1 MESPHGDPETE
12 SARAFLFVVQNEKT
26 REDAKKGMDGRT
38 EEKRTAVAAP
48 GARSDIA
55 EARKNIDRIDREM
68 AELFAERMQAAAV
81 VAAYKEEHG
90 LPVEDKAREAEMIAR
105 NTERLPPAYRP
116 YYRNF
121 LVGTITESKRYQR
134 LLVSGLR
141 VAYSGVEGAF
151 AHVATMRIFG
161 EPGEKV
167 ACPDFATAYRSV
179 ESGACHCA
187 VLPIENSYAG
197 DVGQV
202 MDLAWRGSLTISGI
216 YDLPLSQCLLAKP
229 GVTLAEVR
237 EVVSHPQALAQ
248 CQPYLRRQ
256 GWIQTTA
263 VNTAVAART
272 VAAGERR
279 EVAVIAARETADL
292 YGLQVLENDINEQ
305 KSNTTRFA
313 VFSPAACEI
322 KPSDNH
328 FVLLF
333 SCKNQP
339 GALGDAISVISRH
352 DYNLKC
358 LKSHPTGVENWAYY
372 FYAEGEGNL
381 GTEAGQT
388 MRRELERVCNSVRVL
403 GSFSGERMLNRTDA

>member
-1 MESPHGDPETE
+1 
-12 SARAFLFVVQNEKT
+12 
-26 REDAKKGMDGRT
+26 MDGRT
-38 EEKRTAVAAP
+38 EEKRTAAAAP

-313 VFSPAACEI
+313 VFSTAACEI

-358 LKSHPTGVENWAYY
+358 LKSHPTGVGNWAYY

>member
-1 MESPHGDPETE
+1 
-12 SARAFLFVVQNEKT
+12 
-26 REDAKKGMDGRT
+26 MDGRT
-38 EEKRTAVAAP
+38 EEKRTAAAAP

-55 EARKNIDRIDREM
+55 EARQNIDRIDREM
-68 AELFAERMQAAAV
+68 AELFAERMQATAV

>member
-38 EEKRTAVAAP
+38 EEKRTAAAEP

-263 VNTAVAART
+263 ANTAVAART

>member
-1 MESPHGDPETE
+1 
-12 SARAFLFVVQNEKT
+12 
-26 REDAKKGMDGRT
+26 MDGRT
-38 EEKRTAVAAP
+38 EEKRTAAAEP

-55 EARKNIDRIDREM
+55 EARKNIDWIDRKM

-313 VFSPAACEI
+313 VFSTAACEI

>member
-279 EVAVIAARETADL
+279 EVAVIAARETAEL

>member
-1 MESPHGDPETE
+1 
-12 SARAFLFVVQNEKT
+12 
-26 REDAKKGMDGRT
+26 MDGRT
-38 EEKRTAVAAP
+38 EEKRTAAAAP

-90 LPVEDKAREAEMIAR
+90 LPVEDKAREAEIIAR

-403 GSFSGERMLNRTDA
+403 GSFSGERMLNQTDA

>member
-1 MESPHGDPETE
+1 
-12 SARAFLFVVQNEKT
+12 
-26 REDAKKGMDGRT
+26 MDGRT
-38 EEKRTAVAAP
+38 EDKRTAAAAP

-403 GSFSGERMLNRTDA
+403 GSFSGERMLNQTDA

>member
-38 EEKRTAVAAP
+38 EEKRTAAAAP

-263 VNTAVAART
+263 VNTAVAARM

>member
-1 MESPHGDPETE
+1 
-12 SARAFLFVVQNEKT
+12 
-26 REDAKKGMDGRT
+26 MDGRT
-38 EEKRTAVAAP
+38 EEKRTAAAAP

-141 VAYSGVEGAF
+141 VADSGVEGAF

>member
-38 EEKRTAVAAP
+38 EEKRTAAAAP

-292 YGLQVLENDINEQ
+292 YGLRVLENDINEQ

-403 GSFSGERMLNRTDA
+403 GSFSGEQMLNRTDA

>member
-38 EEKRTAVAAP
+38 EEKRTAAAAP

-68 AELFAERMQAAAV
+68 AELFAERMRAAAV

-279 EVAVIAARETADL
+279 EVAVIAARETAEL

-313 VFSPAACEI
+313 VFSTAACEI

>member
-1 MESPHGDPETE
+1 
-12 SARAFLFVVQNEKT
+12 
-26 REDAKKGMDGRT
+26 MDGRT
-38 EEKRTAVAAP
+38 EEKRTAAAAP

-279 EVAVIAARETADL
+279 EVAVIAARETAEL

-313 VFSPAACEI
+313 VFSTAACEI

-388 MRRELERVCNSVRVL
+388 MRRVLERVCNSVRVL

>member
-38 EEKRTAVAAP
+38 EEKRTAAAAP

-55 EARKNIDRIDREM
+55 EARKNIDRIDRKM

-279 EVAVIAARETADL
+279 EVAVIAARETAEL

-403 GSFSGERMLNRTDA
+403 GSFSGERMLNRADA

>member
-38 EEKRTAVAAP
+38 EEKRTAEAAP

-313 VFSPAACEI
+313 VFSPKACEI

-403 GSFSGERMLNRTDA
+403 GSFSGERILNRTDA

>member
-1 MESPHGDPETE
+1 
-12 SARAFLFVVQNEKT
+12 
-26 REDAKKGMDGRT
+26 MDGRT

-161 EPGEKV
+161 KPGEKV

-279 EVAVIAARETADL
+279 EVAVIAARETAEL

>member
-1 MESPHGDPETE
+1 
-12 SARAFLFVVQNEKT
+12 
-26 REDAKKGMDGRT
+26 
-38 EEKRTAVAAP
+38 
-48 GARSDIA
+48 
-55 EARKNIDRIDREM
+55 
-68 AELFAERMQAAAV
+68 
-81 VAAYKEEHG
+81 
-90 LPVEDKAREAEMIAR
+90 MIAR

-292 YGLQVLENDINEQ
+292 YGLQVL
-305 KSNTTRFA
+305 
-313 VFSPAACEI
+313 
-322 KPSDNH
+322 
-328 FVLLF
+328 
-333 SCKNQP
+333 
-339 GALGDAISVISRH
+339 
-352 DYNLKC
+352 
-358 LKSHPTGVENWAYY
+358 
-372 FYAEGEGNL
+372 
-381 GTEAGQT
+381 
-388 MRRELERVCNSVRVL
+388 
-403 GSFSGERMLNRTDA
+403 

>member
-272 VAAGERR
+272 VAAGEQR
-279 EVAVIAARETADL
+279 EVAVIAARETAEL

>member
-1 MESPHGDPETE
+1 
-12 SARAFLFVVQNEKT
+12 
-26 REDAKKGMDGRT
+26 MDGRT
-38 EEKRTAVAAP
+38 EEKRTAAAAP

-263 VNTAVAART
+263 ANTAVAART

>member
-1 MESPHGDPETE
+1 
-12 SARAFLFVVQNEKT
+12 
-26 REDAKKGMDGRT
+26 MDGRA
-38 EEKRTAVAAP
+38 EEKRTAAAAP

-263 VNTAVAART
+263 VNTAVPART

-279 EVAVIAARETADL
+279 EVAVIAARETAEL

-403 GSFSGERMLNRTDA
+403 GSFSGERMLNRADA

>member
-1 MESPHGDPETE
+1 
-12 SARAFLFVVQNEKT
+12 
-26 REDAKKGMDGRT
+26 MDGRT
-38 EEKRTAVAAP
+38 EEKRTAAAEP

-237 EVVSHPQALAQ
+237 EV
-248 CQPYLRRQ
+248 
-256 GWIQTTA
+256 
-263 VNTAVAART
+263 
-272 VAAGERR
+272 
-279 EVAVIAARETADL
+279 AVIAARETAEL

>member
-38 EEKRTAVAAP
+38 EEKRTAAAAP

-403 GSFSGERMLNRTDA
+403 GSFSGERMLNRTDT

>member
-26 REDAKKGMDGRT
+26 REDVKKGMDGRA

-313 VFSPAACEI
+313 VFSPAACEV

>member
-38 EEKRTAVAAP
+38 EEKRTAAAAP

-55 EARKNIDRIDREM
+55 EARQNIDRIDREM

>member
-12 SARAFLFVVQNEKT
+12 SAQAFLFVVQNEKT

-38 EEKRTAVAAP
+38 EEKRTAAAAP

-55 EARKNIDRIDREM
+55 EACKNIDRIDREM

-313 VFSPAACEI
+313 VFSTAACEI

-403 GSFSGERMLNRTDA
+403 GSFSGERMLNRTDT

>member
-38 EEKRTAVAAP
+38 EEKRTAAAAP

-55 EARKNIDRIDREM
+55 EARKNIDRIDRKM

-279 EVAVIAARETADL
+279 EMAVIAARETADL

-403 GSFSGERMLNRTDA
+403 GSFSGEQMLNRTDA

>member
-1 MESPHGDPETE
+1 
-12 SARAFLFVVQNEKT
+12 
-26 REDAKKGMDGRT
+26 MDGRT
-38 EEKRTAVAAP
+38 EEKRTAAAEP

-403 GSFSGERMLNRTDA
+403 GSFSGERMLNQTDA

>member
-26 REDAKKGMDGRT
+26 REDVKKGMDGRA

-263 VNTAVAART
+263 VNTAVPART

>member
-38 EEKRTAVAAP
+38 EEKRTAAAAP

-279 EVAVIAARETADL
+279 EVAVIAARETAEL

-403 GSFSGERMLNRTDA
+403 GSFSGERMLNRADA

>member
-1 MESPHGDPETE
+1 
-12 SARAFLFVVQNEKT
+12 
-26 REDAKKGMDGRT
+26 MDGRT
-38 EEKRTAVAAP
+38 EEKRTAAAAP

-55 EARKNIDRIDREM
+55 EARKNIDRIDRKM

-388 MRRELERVCNSVRVL
+388 MRRELEQVCNSVRVL
-403 GSFSGERMLNRTDA
+403 GSFSGERMLNRADA

>member
-1 MESPHGDPETE
+1 
-12 SARAFLFVVQNEKT
+12 
-26 REDAKKGMDGRT
+26 MDGRT
-38 EEKRTAVAAP
+38 EEKRTAAAAP

-279 EVAVIAARETADL
+279 EVAVIAARETAEL

-313 VFSPAACEI
+313 VFSTAACEI

-403 GSFSGERMLNRTDA
+403 GSFSGERMLNQTDA

>member
-38 EEKRTAVAAP
+38 EEKRTAAAEP

-272 VAAGERR
+272 VAAGERC

-313 VFSPAACEI
+313 VFSTAACEI

-403 GSFSGERMLNRTDA
+403 GSFSGERMLNRTDT

>member
-38 EEKRTAVAAP
+38 EEKRTAAAAP

-279 EVAVIAARETADL
+279 EVAVIAARETAEL

-313 VFSPAACEI
+313 VFSPAAREI

>member
-1 MESPHGDPETE
+1 
-12 SARAFLFVVQNEKT
+12 
-26 REDAKKGMDGRT
+26 MDGRT
-38 EEKRTAVAAP
+38 EEKRTAAAAP
-48 GARSDIA
+48 GVRSDIA

-313 VFSPAACEI
+313 VFSPKACEI

-358 LKSHPTGVENWAYY
+358 LKSHPTGAENWAYY

>member
-1 MESPHGDPETE
+1 MRLDGK
-12 SARAFLFVVQNEKT
+12 SAFVT
-26 REDAKKGMDGRT
+26 G
-38 EEKRTAVAAP
+38 
-48 GARSDIA
+48 GARGIGMNYATALA
-55 EARKNIDRIDREM
+55 EAGAN
-68 AELFAERMQAAAV
+68 
-81 VAAYKEEHG
+81 VAI
-90 LPVEDKAREAEMIAR
+90 VD
-105 NTERLPPAYRP
+105 
-116 YYRNF
+116 
-121 LVGTITESKRYQR
+121 
-134 LLVSGLR
+134 
-141 VAYSGVEGAF
+141 
-151 AHVATMRIFG
+151 
-161 EPGEKV
+161 
-167 ACPDFATAYRSV
+167 
-179 ESGACHCA
+179 
-187 VLPIENSYAG
+187 
-197 DVGQV
+197 
-202 MDLAWRGSLTISGI
+202 MD
-216 YDLPLSQCLLAKP
+216 
-229 GVTLAEVR
+229 
-237 EVVSHPQALAQ
+237 
-248 CQPYLRRQ
+248 
-256 GWIQTTA
+256 IQT
-263 VNTAVAART
+263 
-272 VAAGERR
+272 
-279 EVAVIAARETADL
+279 ARETAEL

>member
-26 REDAKKGMDGRT
+26 TEDAKKGMDGRT
-38 EEKRTAVAAP
+38 EEKRTAAAEP

-263 VNTAVAART
+263 VNTA
-272 VAAGERR
+272 
-279 EVAVIAARETADL
+279 DL

>member
-38 EEKRTAVAAP
+38 EEKRTAAAEP

-313 VFSPAACEI
+313 VFSPAACEV

-388 MRRELERVCNSVRVL
+388 MRRELERICNSVSVL